1 MVLMPFSLSASMTRR
16 NPSVNSC
23 SVPGASDL
31 VAVFSMGLVSLV
43 SRCRF
48 RLLGA
53 MPRPSG
59 ERCRLEEFLTM
70 RFDVSGKAK
79 GVIAGALLGELGIA
93 RLQGFDHAEMLGERR
108 RGAVLASDGQL
119 PIATHVQQQVVG
131 EIDQH
136 R

>member
-1 MVLMPFSLSASMTRR
+1 
-16 NPSVNSC
+16 
-23 SVPGASDL
+23 
-31 VAVFSMGLVSLV
+31 
-43 SRCRF
+43 
-48 RLLGA
+48 
-53 MPRPSG
+53 
-59 ERCRLEEFLTM
+59 M

-108 RGAVLASDGQL
+108 RGTVLASDGQL